1 MDKLGARNVLYS
13 LERKQGLQHLASAA
27 QCDTFPRKVHNP
39 VIFLLQM
46 WTRQK
51 SPRAP
56 NRPSLLR
63 VAPDAQHW
71 RELPRPGPPAAQSI
85 RADTGPPERTAEL
98 RTRRALPGDPRSPPR
113 VPVHCARTRGPSG
126 EGEDAVST
134 PAKSHR
140 GSQPSLP
147 GAERIRGTRGTP
159 RVGTGLSPH
168 GLLSPGAQPH
178 PRAQR
183 PPPFIP
189 GAQPPLP
196 RTRPHPRTQLPLVG
210 RSLIPRHS
218 PRSIAGRRL
227 TPGRSP
233 HSIVGR
239 SLIPGRS
246 SSQSAVPPPSRGAA
260 SFRGAASPQSA
271 ASPQGA
277 VPPPSRGAASP
288 RSAASP
294 QNAVPLHPGAQPH
307 PRAQSPLHSGAQHHP
322 GRSPRPS
329 PGAACSP
336 AAQSIR
342 RRRGAARRRP
352 GAVRDAALSWG
363 RRLPPRRPGPQPL
376 RAPRRRFGVLRE
388 PHARPGLPTCP
399 AALT

>member
-27 QCDTFPRKVHNP
+27 QCDTFPRKIHKP

-98 RTRRALPGDPRSPPR
+98 RTRRALPGDPRSLPR

-147 GAERIRGTRGTP
+147 GAEGIRGTRGTP

-168 GLLSPGAQPH
+168 GLPSPGAQPH

-183 PPPFIP
+183 PPLCSGGATSASPDAASPQDAVATRGAQPYPAAQSPIDRGAQAHPRAQSPLDRGAQPHP
-189 GAQPPLP
+189 GAQ
-196 RTRPHPRTQLPLVG
+196 
-210 RSLIPRHS
+210 LIPECSAPSVAR
-218 PRSIAGRRL
+218 
-227 TPGRSP
+227 
-233 HSIVGR
+233 R

-246 SSQSAVPPPSRGAA
+246 LTPKRSLTPGRSAPSIARRSLTPGR
-260 SFRGAASPQSA
+260 SLTPERS
-271 ASPQGA
+271 
-277 VPPPSRGAASP
+277 PPPSRGAASP
-288 RSAASP
+288 QGAVAPAFRGAAS
-294 QNAVPLHPGAQPH
+294 
-307 PRAQSPLHSGAQHHP
+307 P

>member
-1 MDKLGARNVLYS
+1 MPSPGTPALLPASRCTARGLGGPRERGRTPCRPRRS
-13 LERKQGLQHLASAA
+13 LTAGRSLPSPG
-27 QCDTFPRKVHNP
+27 PRESGAHE
-39 VIFLLQM
+39 
-46 WTRQK
+46 
-51 SPRAP
+51 A
-56 NRPSLLR
+56 
-63 VAPDAQHW
+63 
-71 RELPRPGPPAAQSI
+71 RPGW
-85 RADTGPPERTAEL
+85 ERGCPHTV
-98 RTRRALPGDPRSPPR
+98 SPPR
-113 VPVHCARTRGPSG
+113 GH
-126 EGEDAVST
+126 
-134 PAKSHR
+134 
-140 GSQPSLP
+140 SLIP
-147 GAERIRGTRGTP
+147 GHS
-159 RVGTGLSPH
+159 V
-168 GLLSPGAQPH
+168 
-178 PRAQR
+178 
-183 PPPFIP
+183 PPFVP

-288 RSAASP
+288 RG
-294 QNAVPLHPGAQPH
+294 AVLLHPGAQPH
-307 PRAQSPLHSGAQHHP
+307 PRAQSPLHSRAQHHP